1 MIGLAAAPAWAL
13 EPVALQL
20 KWTHAF
26 QFAGYYAAV
35 EQGYYREAGLE
46 VEIREA
52 TPQTDPVK
60 EVVEGRAQYG
70 VGTSGLLLSRAAG
83 NPVVALAVIFQQ
95 SPYEIY
101 ASPEIRN
108 LHDLV
113 GKRLMLEPQTEEL
126 LALLKKEGVPIEGI
140 QQLPH
145 SFDATGLMQ
154 GETDAI
160 SGYISNEPY
169 YFLKAGY
176 LFQTFSPRS
185 AGIDFYG
192 DNLFTSEQEWKDHPA
207 RVRAFRA
214 ASLKGWQYARSHR
227 DEMIALI
234 RARYSPHSSE
244 EFLHFEADRMIPLL
258 QPDLIEIGYMNPQR
272 WRHIADTYAELGL
285 LPAGYPLKGFLY
297 QPDLQNL
304 NWFYRILGFG
314 LVLLLIFVV
323 LEFYVYMLNRRLS
336 LPLEKSRK
344 AEDALRKSERRL
356 SDLIDFLPDATF
368 AIDADRKITIW
379 NKAME
384 RMTGIRS
391 EDMLGKGD
399 HEYSLPFYGER
410 RSVLLDLVW
419 SESPDILSR
428 YPEVRREGFSYITE
442 VFCPALDEG
451 RGAHLMAKASPLRD
465 PDGKIIGAIE
475 ALRDITERKQ
485 SEEALRK
492 SEEQYR
498 NLFQH
503 AQTGIFHSLPS
514 GRLLTAN
521 PSMARTL
528 GYSSPEELI
537 SAVTHMG
544 RQIYADSRLRA
555 DIIADMMKT
564 DGWVHRDSVVWR
576 RKDGGLITVNMLGR
590 KVLDASGKVAYLE
603 GFIDDVTESRKAQ
616 ETLRE
621 SEAKFRL
628 LVEHSSELIWS
639 LSPEGILTYAS
650 PSWKRVTG
658 YDPADIQGM
667 HFTQLLHPDDLPL
680 CLKYLQMLTESQD
693 AIMGPTY
700 RIRHADGSWH
710 WHAANGAPV
719 RDAQGRYV
727 SMVGVSSDITERKHF
742 DQQLLE
748 TNASLESAIERA
760 NDMALRAESANI
772 AKSEFI
778 ANISHEIRT
787 PMNAIIGFAD
797 LLSAGIAD
805 ERQRHQAAV
814 IATAGKSLLRL
825 INDVLDLSKI
835 EAGKLEIKTENC
847 SPRRLI
853 EEVRHVFAQRAAE
866 KGLVLRCFV
875 APDLPKGLW
884 LDHARLRQI
893 LTNLIG
899 NAIKFT
905 DRGSVDVL
913 VEGTVCPGGDPCF
926 NLRISVAD
934 TGKGISEEFK
944 PRLFGAFEQAAG
956 QDHAKYGGT
965 GLGLAISR
973 RLAHLMN
980 GDITVGDNPA
990 GRGSVFTISLPS
1002 VPIATAAAPSE
1013 TANEDWASR
1022 IVFPHPPLVL
1032 VVDEE
1037 EAHRELLRLY
1047 LEPLGFPVIE
1057 AADGEEALEQA
1068 RRHRPGLVLTETKI
1082 PRINGLDLAV
1092 SLRQMFSALENPVP
1106 LPVLAVT
1113 ASAMNRSTDPDEA
1126 DFDDYLVKPVSRAD
1140 LLRAIS
1146 RFVPHSMKEE
1156 AVASEAPSGGVAD
1169 SLRRILNPELLAEI
1183 AAVRKSLRVSQARAL
1198 GERIL
1203 AASRPLGLA
1212 ELVSLGEQI
1221 CQAAETFQINKLKTL
1236 LGQLEPG
1243 GVP

>member
-1 MIGLAAAPAWAL
+1 MIGWIVAPAWAL
-13 EPVALQL
+13 DPVALQL

-35 EQGYYREAGLE
+35 EQGYYRDAGLD
-46 VEIREA
+46 VTILEA
-52 TPQTDPVK
+52 SPQTDPVK

-70 VGTSGLLLSRAAG
+70 VGTSGLLLSRASG
-83 NPVVALAVIFQQ
+83 NPVVVLAVIFQQ

-101 ASPEIRN
+101 ASPEIHS

-126 LALLKKEGVPIEGI
+126 LALLKKENVPVDLI
-140 QQLPH
+140 QCLPH
-145 SFDATGLMQ
+145 SFDANGLMR
-154 GETDAI
+154 GEADAI

-176 LFQTFSPRS
+176 LFHTFSPRS

-192 DNLFTSEQEWKDHPA
+192 DNLFTSEQELKDHPA

-227 DEMIALI
+227 DEMIDLI
-234 RARYSPHSSE
+234 RNRYSPHSSE

-272 WRHIADTYAELGL
+272 WKHIADTYAELSL

-304 NWFYRILGFG
+304 TWFYRILGFG

-336 LPLEKSRK
+336 ITLEKSRK

-356 SDLIDFLPDATF
+356 CDLIDFLPDATF

-399 HEYSLPFYGER
+399 HEYTLPFYGER
-410 RSVLLDLVW
+410 RSALLDLVW

-428 YPEVRREGFSYITE
+428 YPEVRREGFSYMTE
-442 VFCPALDEG
+442 VFCPALEDG

-475 ALRDITERKQ
+475 ALRDITARKQ
-485 SEEALRK
+485 AEESLRK

-498 NLFQH
+498 NLFMY
-503 AQTGIFHSLPS
+503 AQIGIFHSLPS
-514 GRLLTAN
+514 GRFLTAN
-521 PSMARTL
+521 PSLARML
-528 GYSSPEELI
+528 GYSSPEELMSSI
-537 SAVTHMG
+537 THMG
-544 RQIYADSRLRA
+544 RQLYADPRLRA
-555 DIIADMMKT
+555 AIIDDMMKT
-564 DGWVHRDSVVWR
+564 NGWVHRDSVTWR
-576 RKDGGLITVNMLGR
+576 RKDGELIIVNMMGR

-616 ETLRE
+616 AVLRE

-628 LVEHSSELIWS
+628 LVEHSSELIWN
-639 LSPEGILTYAS
+639 LSPEGIFTYAS

-658 YDPADIQGM
+658 YDVSEIQGTD
-667 HFTQLLHPDDLPL
+667 FRRIVHPDDLPA
-680 CLKYLQMLTESQD
+680 CQAYLQAMISSKKVID
-693 AIMGPTY
+693 GVSY
-700 RIRHADGSWH
+700 RVRHADGTWH
-710 WHAANGAPV
+710 WHSANGAPIL
-719 RDAQGRYV
+719 DDQGRYL
-727 SMVGVSSDITERKHF
+727 SMVGISGDITDRKKF
-742 DQQLLE
+742 EQQLLE

-760 NDMALRAESANI
+760 NEMALRAESANI

-797 LLSAGIAD
+797 LLSAGIQD

-853 EEVRHVFAQRAAE
+853 EEVRHVFAQRASE

-913 VEGTVCPGGDPCF
+913 VEGTVCPGEELCC

-980 GDITVGDNPA
+980 GDITVCDNPA
-990 GRGSVFTISLPS
+990 GRGSVFTVTLPS
-1002 VPIATAAAPSE
+1002 VPVATSSAPSE
-1013 TANEDWASR
+1013 TANEEWARR
-1022 IVFPHPPLVL
+1022 IVFLQKPLVL

-1037 EAHRELLRLY
+1037 AAHRELLRLY
-1047 LEPLGFPVIE
+1047 LEPMGFSVIE
-1057 AADGEEALEQA
+1057 AADGEQALEQA
-1068 RRHRPGLVLTETKI
+1068 RQHHPGLVLTETKI
-1082 PRINGLDLAV
+1082 PKLNGLELAV
-1092 SLRQMFSALENPVP
+1092 SLRKMFSDPVNSVP

-1113 ASAMNRSTDPDEA
+1113 ASAMNRPTDPDEA

-1140 LLRAIS
+1140 LLRAMS

-1156 AVASEAPSGGVAD
+1156 EAVSEESSGSVPDA
-1169 SLRRILNPELLAEI
+1169 LRRILNPELQAEI

-1198 GERIL
+1198 GEKIL
-1203 AASRPLGLA
+1203 AASRPLELA
-1212 ELVSLGEQI
+1212 ELISLGEQL
-1221 CQAAETFQINKLKTL
+1221 CQAAETFQISRLKTL